1 MDAALDA
8 AALRCGR
15 LWQALDRPWAPAAV
29 SLVAA
34 TVYVIVRLEVAAGGN
49 IAMFVVAG
57 KLYVDATHAPA
68 GLPIRSLSGYDGQ
81 FYYRLALD
89 PADLARTAFGIRLDT
104 RSRVERIGY
113 PALSWLF
120 AGGRASL
127 VPDSLVGVNIV
138 ALGALGLG
146 GGLMARD
153 SGWHALFGLTLSG
166 YWGFLWSL
174 GRDLTEITAAA
185 FLVLG
190 LYAFRRNHRVLAGL
204 LLLGS
209 VLSKETAV
217 YPIAALGLVAMFGS
231 RHREGTRRYLDP
243 AWVIPAIG
251 FLSWQG
257 VAFAAT
263 GTIPILTSGGNNLGV
278 PFVGLARAMHH
289 YAGIASS
296 TAGLLWWSQLAI
308 LVVVA
313 VAAALAL
320 RRSPAPLHERIAWA
334 GAAVLAASVATA
346 IWLGDVGFRSIDT
359 LFLFSWIVLLG
370 TDRRVV
376 RPLAGVSAAMWCVV
390 CVQLIRFI

>member
-1 MDAALDA
+1 MYAAK
-8 AALRCGR
+8 LRLGHVVG
-15 LWQALDRPWAPAAV
+15 AVDRPWVPAVV

-34 TVYVIVRLEVAAGGN
+34 TVYVIARLEVAAGGN

-57 KLYVDATHAPA
+57 KLYADVAHVPA
-68 GLPIRSLSGYDGQ
+68 GLPVHSGSGYDGQ

-89 PADLARTAFGIRLDT
+89 PGDLRRTAFGIRFDT

-146 GGLMARD
+146 GGLMARQAG
-153 SGWHALFGLTLSG
+153 SHALWGLSLSG

-190 LYAFRRNHRVLAGL
+190 LYAFRRDHRVAAGL

-217 YPIAALGLVAMFGS
+217 YPIAALGLVAAFGAN
-231 RHREGTRRYLDP
+231 HRTGTRRFLDP
-243 AWVIPAIG
+243 AWVIPAVG
-251 FLSWQG
+251 FLAWQG
-257 VAFAAT
+257 VALAAT
-263 GTIPILTSGGNNLGV
+263 GVIPILTSGGSNLGV
-278 PFVGLARAMHH
+278 PFLGLARAMDH
-289 YAGIASS
+289 YARIASS
-296 TAGLLWWSQLAI
+296 TAGLLWWSELVI
-308 LVVVA
+308 LVAVA
-313 VAAALAL
+313 AAAALAL
-320 RRSPAPLHERIAWA
+320 RGSPAPLHERIAWA
-334 GAAVLAASVATA
+334 GAALLAASVATG
-346 IWLGDVGFRSIDT
+346 IWLGDVGFRSLDT

-370 TDRRVV
+370 TDRRVM
-376 RPLAGVSAAMWCVV
+376 RSLAGVSAAMWCVV
-390 CVQLIRFI
+390 CVELIRFI